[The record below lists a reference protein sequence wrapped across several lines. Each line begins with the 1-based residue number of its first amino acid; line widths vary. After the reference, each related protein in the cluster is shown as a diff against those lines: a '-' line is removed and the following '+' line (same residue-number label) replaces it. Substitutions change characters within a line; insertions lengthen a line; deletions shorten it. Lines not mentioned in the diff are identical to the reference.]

1 MGPVLGAPAGWQ
13 PDLMTFGKTIGG
25 GLPVGAV
32 ACWRPSA
39 SRQPKRSP
47 RTRTADGRVADPDSG
62 TVLRDDVSMSES
74 AGPPGGAGG
83 AGPRAGALLAR
94 ARRQRLHGRAD
105 ELARLHRWV
114 GTPELPVAF
123 LHGPGGVGKSAL
135 LDAFAYDLQE
145 DGRPVVRLDGA
156 DIGPTPEEFRAATD
170 GHVGASTV
178 VLLDRF
184 EALADLATWLWR
196 DWLPGLPAGVHV
208 LVAGRHPPPAA
219 WRADPAFTACGV
231 VLALRNLDPASAA
244 ALIAD
249 HGITDPEDAALLAG
263 SSRGHPLAI
272 VVAADVHR
280 QAGPA
285 TPLRAGNLLGHP
297 DVTAALVERFL
308 DDVATPR
315 QRRALHVCGHA
326 RRVDRGLLRAALA
339 TVATGPSDGP
349 VDDDAADDLL
359 AWLRTRPYAES
370 HPDGLSVHD
379 VVKDVLDRDLRWRD
393 RQAFVDLHAAIRQVI
408 VDRMDRAGD
417 HEHDRLAGDLFHL
430 HRHNPAAAS
439 LYAFAD
445 LGGVVS
451 RPARTDEADWLGR
464 ICAVEHRATAAVHWL
479 IAQPGAW
486 TVFEDGQGRRTG
498 AGMIVRLDRAGAD
511 DLARDPVAQWAWQRL
526 AERRPPA
533 SGEPVLLQNAVA
545 ADDPAAPGVV
555 ADQAAAL
562 SLRAWRLRGLGWT
575 VLATALEPVWAPMW
589 RYIGFER
596 LGACQVP
603 DGAGGTADIAVWA
616 RDFTR
621 GGFGSWLAAMT
632 AQELDELG
640 SAPPPVAAR
649 IALAR
654 RDFDDAVV
662 GLLKEL
668 RRPERIRAN
677 PLAESG
683 LVGPGDDPAQ
693 ALPRAVRRAVDGL
706 RQDPSTDLA
715 GRVLDRTYLRPA
727 GSQERAAEVVGT
739 SFSTYRRHLARG
751 TRLLQDRLWEWEV
764 RGSPDPD

>member
-1 MGPVLGAPAGWQ
+1 
-13 PDLMTFGKTIGG
+13 
-25 GLPVGAV
+25 
-32 ACWRPSA
+32 
-39 SRQPKRSP
+39 
-47 RTRTADGRVADPDSG
+47 
-62 TVLRDDVSMSES
+62 MSES
-74 AGPPGGAGG
+74 ADAADAAGG
-83 AGPRAGALLAR
+83 AGPRAGELLAR
-94 ARRQRLHGRAD
+94 ARRRRLHGREV
-105 ELARLHRWV
+105 ELDRLHRWA
-114 GTPELPVAF
+114 GSPDLPVAF

-135 LDAFAYDLQE
+135 LDAFAYDLQR
-145 DGRPVVRLDGA
+145 DGRPVLRLDGA
-156 DIGPTPEEFRAATD
+156 DLEPTSGEFMAAVD
-170 GHVGASTV
+170 GRVGASTV

-184 EALADLATWLWR
+184 DALTGLSAWLWR

-208 LVAGRHPPPAA
+208 LVSGRNPPPAV

-231 VLALRNLDPASAA
+231 VLALRNLDRSAAA
-244 ALIAD
+244 ALIVD
-249 HGITDPEDAALLAG
+249 HGITEPEDVALLVG

-297 DVTAALVERFL
+297 NVTAALVEHFL

-326 RRVDRGLLRAALA
+326 RRVDRGLLRAVLA
-339 TVATGPSDGP
+339 TDAADGTL
-349 VDDDAADDLL
+349 DDDAADDLL

-393 RQAFVDLHAAIRQVI
+393 RQAFVDLHGAIRQVI

-445 LGGVVS
+445 LGGVVA
-451 RPARTDEADWLGR
+451 RPARPDEAGWLGR
-464 ICAVEHRATAAVHWL
+464 ICAVEHRAAAAEHWL
-479 IAQPGAW
+479 AAQPAAW

-498 AGMIVRLDRAGAD
+498 AGMIVRLDRAGPD
-511 DLARDPVAQWAWQRL
+511 DLDRDPVARWAWDRL
-526 AERRPPA
+526 VERRPPA
-533 SGEPVLLQNAVA
+533 AGEPVLLQNAVA
-545 ADDPAAPGVV
+545 AGDPAAPGVV

-596 LGACQVP
+596 LGACPVP

-616 RDFTR
+616 RDFAR
-621 GGFGSWLAAMT
+621 GGFDSWLAAMT

-654 RDFDDAVV
+654 RDFDDAVL

-668 RRPERIRAN
+668 RRPERVRSN

-693 ALPRAVRRAVDGL
+693 ALPRLIRRVVDGL